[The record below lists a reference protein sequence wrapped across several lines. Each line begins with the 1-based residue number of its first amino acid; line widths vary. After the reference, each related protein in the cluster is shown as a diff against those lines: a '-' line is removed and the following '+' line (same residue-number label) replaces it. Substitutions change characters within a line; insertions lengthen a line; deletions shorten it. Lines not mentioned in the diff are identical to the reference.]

1 MSIGDIIGSATKK
14 LRPRKR
20 DNTRTVVLASAGIA
34 SALWAAM
41 KLKKELYG
49 PGGTKLSRYDRSI
62 DKRRRTKED

>member
-14 LRPRKR
+14 LRPRRK
-20 DNTRTVVLASAGIA
+20 DKTRTVVLASAGIA

-49 PGGTKLSRYDRSI
+49 PGGTRLSRYDRSV
-62 DKRRRTKED
+62 DKRRKKED